1 MPLTQIAE
9 YHRPADP
16 HAAWQLLRDG
26 DGTARLLGGGSD
38 LVVRCP
44 AEVTTLIDL
53 SQAGLRYI
61 EQDDDGGLR
70 LGAMSTFTDLL
81 EQPQVAGHA
90 TGVVGEMLAQ
100 VGSVLHRNSATIGGH
115 VVRSR
120 LSDVLP
126 VLLALDATV
135 VTYAGER
142 VEHLLGDYLAHDLAP
157 HVVVEVRLPALPE
170 RSAAA
175 FERFSRTEF
184 DHALVN
190 ACCRVDLDDDRVSSA
205 RVVIGESVTVGRRV
219 PAVEDALVGTAL
231 TTQSARAAA
240 VATREGLELHGDW
253 IASAE
258 YREHLATVAV
268 ERCLS
273 TVVERLQGGDA

>member
-9 YHRPADP
+9 YHRPSDP
-16 HAAWQLLRDG
+16 HAAWELLRDG

-53 SQAGLRYI
+53 SQAGLRYV
-61 EQDDDGGLR
+61 ERDDDGGLR

-81 EQPQVAGHA
+81 ERPEVAGHA
-90 TGVVGEMLAQ
+90 TGVVGEMLVQ

-142 VEHLLGDYLAHDLAP
+142 AEHPIGDYLAGDLAP
-157 HVVVEVRLPALPE
+157 HVVIEVRLPALPE

-175 FERFSRTEF
+175 FTRFSRTEF

-190 ACCRVDLDDDRVSSA
+190 GCCRVDLEDGQVSSA
-205 RVVIGESVTVGRRV
+205 RVVVGESGTVGRRV
-219 PAVEDALVGTAL
+219 TAAETSLVGAAL
-231 TTQSARAAA
+231 TEQSVNAAA
-240 VATREGLELHGDW
+240 AATWEGIELHGDW

-258 YREHLATVAV
+258 YRQHLAMVAV
-268 ERCLS
+268 TRCLS
-273 TVVERLQGGDA
+273 TVAERLEGGGA